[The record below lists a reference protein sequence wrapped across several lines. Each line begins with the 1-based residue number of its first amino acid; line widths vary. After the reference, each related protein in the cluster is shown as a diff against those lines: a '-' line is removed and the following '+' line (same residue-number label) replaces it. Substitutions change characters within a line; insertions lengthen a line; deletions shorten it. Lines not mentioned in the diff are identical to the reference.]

1 MKATAILKN
10 CPIKS
15 AENISALIEYEDN
28 QVVSMALSNAQ
39 HTQISLFSFANGEMV
54 SEESYPGDTL
64 YQLLDGETKITMEGN
79 VVTLQ
84 AGDVLAVAAN
94 VYHAVGGGN
103 AFKMMQ
109 ITINQ

>member
-1 MKATAILKN
+1 MNILKN
-10 CPIKS
+10 CPIQNT
-15 AENISALIEYEDN
+15 ENIGDLIEYEEN
-28 QVVSMALSNAQ
+28 QVVSMALSNSQ

-64 YQLLDGETKITMEGN
+64 YQLLDGETNISMGEKVMSLKT
-79 VVTLQ
+79 
-84 AGDVLAVAAN
+84 GDVLAVAAG
-94 VYHAVGGGN
+94 VYHAIGGGK